1 MRKYMF
7 FIFTLVLI
15 GLFVLLIEVSKAES
29 RKPMIILKFAS
40 LAPDG
45 VGWAINF
52 RENMQKGVTRV
63 TDGDVFIDPYLGG
76 VMGDDED
83 YIAKMRIDQL
93 HGAGLSAS
101 GTVMACPQIAV
112 LELPFLLNNFDEVE
126 YIRTKMRQRLN
137 RLFEKNGYRL
147 WVLADQ
153 DFDQI
158 YSTKNAIKTI
168 EDFSKSRFVTWV
180 GLVEQETL
188 KALGTSPIPLDVPE
202 IPSSI
207 RSKMCNAM
215 FAPAIWYVGTQLY
228 TVAKYVTPCKVRY
241 SPGCIIATMKAW
253 NRIPEKYHEPIEEVM
268 EISGKALNEYGH
280 DSNKKCLKAM
290 IKYGLKE
297 VKLTPNEIEVLKK
310 KTRPVWD
317 KLAGKEYSRELLDE
331 ISGYLA
337 EYRSKEKEGN

>member
-1 MRKYMF
+1 MKQTRF
-7 FIFTLVLI
+7 FIFTFALV
-15 GLFVLLIEVSKAES
+15 GLLILLTEVSKAES
-29 RKPMIILKFAS
+29 KKPKTILKFAS

-45 VGWAINF
+45 VGWAIHF
-52 RENMQKGVTRV
+52 KENMQKGVTRV

-101 GTVMACPQIAV
+101 GTVMACPEIAV
-112 LELPFLLNNFDEVE
+112 LELPFLLKDFDEVE
-126 YIRTKMRQRLN
+126 YIRTKMRKRLKS
-137 RLFEKNGYRL
+137 LFEKNGYRL

-158 YSTKNAIKTI
+158 YSIKKAIRTI

-180 GLVEQETL
+180 GIVEQETL
-188 KALGTSPIPLDVPE
+188 KALDTSPIPLNVPE

-207 RSKMCNAM
+207 RSKICDAM

-241 SPGCIIATMKAW
+241 SPGCILATMKAW
-253 NRIPEKYHEPIEEVM
+253 NRIPEKYQEPIEEVM
-268 EISGKALNEYGH
+268 KISGKALNEYGH

-297 VKLTPNEIEVLKK
+297 VKLTPDEIEVLKK

-317 KLAGKEYSRELLDE
+317 KLSGKEYSRELLDE

-337 EYRSKEKEGN
+337 EYRSNKGI